1 MSKTIEQFVAETIL
15 QDSTVIN
22 IAGKDYTVAP
32 PSVATLIEASAL
44 ISRIPDLIIDEDK
57 DIMSSVLA
65 NAHKCDFLGDLA
77 AVLILGKRNLK
88 GVKKSLFGLLKRPV
102 DNKEILSKI
111 ILEQMDAEELQK
123 LIVELLQRMKVSFFF
138 STTIFLKEVNMIKP
152 TKETTASGLPSPELQ
167 KNTT

>member
-22 IAGKDYTVAP
+22 IAGKDYNVAP

-44 ISRIPDLIIDEDK
+44 ISRIPDMIIDEDK

-65 NAHKCDFLGDLA
+65 NAHKCNFLGDLA

-111 ILEQMDAEELQK
+111 ILEQLDAEELQR

-138 STTIFLKEVNMIKP
+138 STTIFLKEVNLTKP
-152 TKETTASGLPSPELQ
+152 TKKTTASGLQSPELP

>member
-22 IAGKDYTVAP
+22 IAGKDYNVAP

-44 ISRIPDLIIDEDK
+44 ISRIPDLVIDEDK

-88 GVKKSLFGLLKRPV
+88 GVKKSFYGLLKRPV

-111 ILEQMDAEELQK
+111 ILEQLDAEELQR

-138 STTIFLKEVNMIKP
+138 STTIFLKEVNLIKP
-152 TKETTASGLPSPELQ
+152 TKETTASGLQSPELQ